1 MDILSYQ
8 ERFVDRR
15 NDELI
20 RKLII
25 NTENYK
31 SDTNNNA
38 YIRQFLSE
46 LSEYI
51 KNYPSLEK
59 STDQ

>member
-8 ERFVDRR
+8 ERFVDKR

-38 YIRQFLSE
+38 SVKQVLDE
-46 LSEYI
+46 LSQYI
-51 KNYPSLEK
+51 KNYHSLEK

>member
-8 ERFVDRR
+8 ERFVDKR

-20 RKLII
+20 LRLIE

-31 SDTNNNA
+31 SDSNNDTFVKQFIAELRA
-38 YIRQFLSE
+38 YLENNPNS
-46 LSEYI
+46 
-51 KNYPSLEK
+51 EK

>member
-8 ERFVDRR
+8 ERFVDKR

-38 YIRQFLSE
+38 SVKHVLDE
-46 LSEYI
+46 LSQYI
-51 KNYPSLEK
+51 KNYHSLEK